1 MEDQRGVS
9 RSSHAKKDKKDKI
22 VLIAQAARV
31 AHDLLDYM
39 LYLQMSPIVVKQC
52 NHWPGLIIFIIK
64 GQDHE
69 SNLLLISF

>member
-9 RSSHAKKDKKDKI
+9 RSSHAEKAKKDKI

-39 LYLQMSPIVVKQC
+39 LYIQMSQLSAIRS
-52 NHWPGLIIFIIK
+52 GLIIFVIK
-64 GQDHE
+64 GQDHDY
-69 SNLLLISF
+69 NLPNISF